1 MEMIRHQA
9 VREASPAESSH
20 GAIQPHQERVAVAV
34 IAKDVLPAVAPRRDV
49 VSPAEH
55 LLPRGSPHVE
65 TVRARRP
72 RVDVA
77 TQVLFKRVWL
87 SPRCPTRGSNT
98 VPASRLGALGHR
110 NVDGSTRQRAA

>member
-9 VREASPAESSH
+9 VREALPAESSD

-34 IAKDVLPAVAPRRDV
+34 IAKDVPPAVAPRRDV
-49 VSPAEH
+49 VSPAQH
-55 LLPRGSPHVE
+55 LLPRGSSHVE
-65 TVRARRP
+65 TVRACRP

-87 SPRCPTRGSNT
+87 SPRCPTRVRTPCPPQG
-98 VPASRLGALGHR
+98 
-110 NVDGSTRQRAA
+110 